1 MGGMRSLV
9 RTVAMNKSY
18 RQSPTT
24 KMFQYFFTKLWRE
37 KAHPAENRR
46 NPAKREGGR

>member
-18 RQSPTT
+18 RQSHTT
-24 KMFQYFFTKLWRE
+24 KMFQYFFTKLWGKRGY
-37 KAHPAENRR
+37 PAESRW